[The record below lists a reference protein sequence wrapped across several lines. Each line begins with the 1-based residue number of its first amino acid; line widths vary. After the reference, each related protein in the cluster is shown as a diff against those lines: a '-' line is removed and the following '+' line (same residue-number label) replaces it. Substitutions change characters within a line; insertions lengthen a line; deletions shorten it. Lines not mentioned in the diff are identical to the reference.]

1 MYHRVIDVISLR
13 KRREVLKEKQEKLK
27 SFRCSDSR
35 VMFFFIFFS
44 TSFFFYFLLLF
55 LARILFFSS
64 RYSASITRPYS
75 WSSLS
80 RAFAKEK
87 CSSLDVKKVLLILC
101 QLVPFKLNRLHRLLL
116 RTAPLPVSR
125 SGSLRFSYI

>member
-27 SFRCSDSR
+27 SFRCSDSS
-35 VMFFFIFFS
+35 VMFFCHLFFCFFS
-44 TSFFFYFLLLF
+44 FFLLRFLFFIRLLLF
-55 LARILFFSS
+55 LCA
-64 RYSASITRPYS
+64 T
-75 WSSLS
+75 WSF

-101 QLVPFKLNRLHRLLL
+101 QLVPFKLNRLHRLL
-116 RTAPLPVSR
+116 RCSGPAPRLHARAASR
-125 SGSLRFSYI
+125 QS